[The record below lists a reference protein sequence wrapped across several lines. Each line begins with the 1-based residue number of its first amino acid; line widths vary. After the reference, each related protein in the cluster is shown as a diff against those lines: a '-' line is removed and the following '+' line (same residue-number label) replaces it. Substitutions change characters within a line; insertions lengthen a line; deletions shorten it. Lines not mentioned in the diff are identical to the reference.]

1 MVMIKKIR
9 ILLEY
14 NTYCLWLYDE
24 NDEIIDNDNPPEWND
39 DEELTKA
46 FMAVSDLYDS
56 FFVDNPKEFA
66 YIGCPDEAT
75 AKKLKELFNK
85 AVSILTKKNNGK
97 YIIQN
102 DVSLDNI

>member
-1 MVMIKKIR
+1 MIKKIR

-24 NDEIIDNDNPPEWND
+24 SDEIIDNDNPPEWND

-56 FFVDNPKEFA
+56 F
-66 YIGCPDEAT
+66 
-75 AKKLKELFNK
+75 
-85 AVSILTKKNNGK
+85 
-97 YIIQN
+97 
-102 DVSLDNI
+102 

>member
-1 MVMIKKIR
+1 MIKKIR

-46 FMAVSDLYDS
+46 FMDVSNLYDS
-56 FFVDNPKEFA
+56 FFVDNSKEFS
-66 YIGCPDEAT
+66 YVGCPNEET
-75 AKKLKELFNK
+75 ANKLKMLFNR
-85 AVSILTKKNNGK
+85 AVNLLVKKNNGK
-97 YIIQN
+97 YVIQN
-102 DVSLDNI
+102 DVNLDDI

>member
-1 MVMIKKIR
+1 MIKKIR

-46 FMAVSDLYDS
+46 FMDVSNLYDS
-56 FFVDNPKEFA
+56 FFVDNSQEFS
-66 YIGCPDEAT
+66 YVGCPNEET
-75 AKKLKELFNK
+75 ANKLKMLFNR
-85 AVSILTKKNNGK
+85 AVNLLVKKNNGK
-97 YIIQN
+97 YVIQN
-102 DVSLDNI
+102 DVNLDDI